1 MRGVSSMSS
10 AARLQGARTFS
21 SLGAAPVKDDLSLEG
36 SYDDVK
42 IPPQEGNKRA
52 FSYFFLGGAKVM
64 YASGARL
71 LAMKFISS
79 MSASEDVL
87 ALASLEVDVSSIA
100 LGTTQVVKWRGK
112 PVFIK
117 HRTDGEIAEAE
128 SVDMTELRDPQKD
141 SDRTNNPEWLVCLG
155 VCTHLGCVPISN
167 AGEYNGWFCP
177 CHGSHYDTS
186 GRIRK
191 GPAPA
196 NLEVPPYKFME
207 DGTLLIG

>member
-1 MRGVSSMSS
+1 
-10 AARLQGARTFS
+10 
-21 SLGAAPVKDDLSLEG
+21 
-36 SYDDVK
+36 
-42 IPPQEGNKRA
+42 
-52 FSYFFLGGAKVM
+52 M

-128 SVDMTELRDPQKD
+128 SVDMTELRVPRN

-167 AGEYNGWFCP
+167 AGEYNGWFAP
-177 CHGSHYDTS
+177 ATDPTTIPQ

-191 GPAPA
+191 GPLPLASRC
-196 NLEVPPYKFME
+196 LQFME
-207 DGTLLIG
+207 DGTLQIRSFFLKT